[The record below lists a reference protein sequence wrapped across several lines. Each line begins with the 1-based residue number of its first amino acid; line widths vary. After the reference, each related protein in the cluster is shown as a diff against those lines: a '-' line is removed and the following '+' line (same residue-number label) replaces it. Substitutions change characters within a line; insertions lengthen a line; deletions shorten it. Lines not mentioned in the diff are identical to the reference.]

1 MLKVTELNGHDYYIN
16 PDQIEKIDKNPD
28 TVITLITGKKLV
40 VKETPEYIVDKYIEV
55 KRKIFGIAGGS
66 K

>member
-55 KRKIFGIAGGS
+55 KRKIFSIAGGS